1 MAIDGMF
8 CAKLAEELKALVGA
22 KIEKINQTGDEEVL
36 LRLYG
41 DGKRYSLLLSASRKN
56 ARVCL
61 CGEELPPQNPIPTS
75 FCMLLRKHLM
85 NGRISAVFA
94 PENERIVCIDIES
107 RDELGY
113 LCRRR
118 VYAELMGKY
127 SNILLTDIETTRV
140 LGALYQTDITFAAR
154 TVLVGLPYEGPP
166 KQDKVSPFGVDKA
179 QFFAL
184 CEENGGRTCADFFLK
199 TFACFSPL
207 TAREAAHRAGAGGK
221 TVADAD
227 TERLWLAF
235 TDIISA
241 PPRPCLV
248 TDVDGHAVAFSY
260 TPLTQYGEGFS
271 LSQPDSLSALL
282 WRFFEEKGKQ
292 ENHDRHSA
300 DIQRLVSTIRARI
313 EKKAAL
319 QAQSLKDC
327 EQKEEFRRAGDM
339 IIANIYLLKQGME
352 SATLMDYETGTM
364 QEVKLD
370 KRLTPAANAKVYY
383 KKYTKLKHAE
393 TAMADQLAKTDK
405 ELKYIDTVADA
416 LRRAE
421 SDAEFDDLRS
431 ELESAGYIK
440 ARGGGKRK
448 KQLSRPFEYKV
459 DGGYTVKVGRN
470 NVQNDE
476 LTFSAGKGDLWFHVK
491 NAPGSHT
498 VLYAGGEEPSALAYT
513 QAAMIAA
520 HHSSLQGAP
529 SVAVDYAAI
538 RFVKKPNGSAPGY
551 VNYTHFY
558 TAFVDAKLPE
568 GITEKGKKQGK

>member
-8 CAKLAEELKALVGA
+8 CARLAEELSVLSGA

-41 DGKRYSLLLSASRKN
+41 DGKRYNLLLSASRKN

-61 CGEELPPQNPIPTS
+61 CGEEVPPQNPVPTS
-75 FCMLLRKHLM
+75 FCMLLRKHLL

-94 PENERIVCIDIES
+94 PKDERIVCFDIES

-118 VYAELMGKY
+118 IYAELMGKY
-127 SNILLTDIETTRV
+127 SNLLLTDIESERV

-184 CEENGGRTCADFFLK
+184 CEANSERVAADFFLK
-199 TFACFSPL
+199 VFACFSPL
-207 TAREAAHRAGAGGK
+207 TAREAAHRADSDGK
-221 TVADAD
+221 TVGETDR
-227 TERLWLAF
+227 EKLWLSF
-235 TDIISA
+235 SDMVNA
-241 PPRPCLV
+241 PTKPCRV
-248 TDVDGHAVAFSY
+248 TDGEGKAVAFSY
-260 TPLTQYGEGFS
+260 TVLTQYGEGFTVTEEE
-271 LSQPDSLSALL
+271 SLSALL
-282 WRFFEEKGKQ
+282 WAYFEEKGKQ

-300 DIQRLVSTIRARI
+300 DIQRLVATIRARL

-319 QAQSLKDC
+319 QAQSLKEC
-327 EQKEEFRRAGDM
+327 EQKEEYRRQGDM
-339 IIANIYLLKQGME
+339 IIASIYMLKQGME
-352 SATLMDYETGTM
+352 SATLMDYETGKEY
-364 QEVKLD
+364 EVKLD
-370 KRLTPAANAKVYY
+370 KRLNPAANAKVYY

-393 TAMADQLAKTDK
+393 LAMTEQLGKTAA

-416 LRRAE
+416 LYRAE
-421 SDAEFDDLRS
+421 TDAEFDDIRS
-431 ELESAGYIK
+431 ELESAGYIRAK
-440 ARGGGKRK
+440 LKGKKK
-448 KQLSRPFEYKV
+448 KQLSRPFEYV
-459 DGGYTVKVGRN
+459 IDGGYLVRVGRN

-476 LTFSAGKGDLWFHVK
+476 LTFSANKGDIWFHVK

-513 QAAMIAA
+513 QAAMLAA
-520 HHSSLQGAP
+520 YHSSLQGAP
-529 SVAVDYAAI
+529 SVAVDYAPV

-558 TAFVDAKLPE
+558 TAYVDGTLPD
-568 GITEKGKKQGK
+568 GVTKKR